1 MPITSSRIRVKNK
14 GFQIR
19 DDQDALLKED
29 IAKKRNTLVTH
40 SSLMRYLLDRYL
52 SLPEDKKEAI
62 AQEIA
67 KIEKDNMV

>member
-1 MPITSSRIRVKNK
+1 MPITSSKIKVRNK

-19 DDQDALLKED
+19 DDQEVTLKED
-29 IAKKRNTLVTH
+29 VAKRNTLVTH
-40 SSLMRYLLDRYL
+40 SSLMRYLIDKYL
-52 SLPEDKKEAI
+52 GLPEDKKEAI